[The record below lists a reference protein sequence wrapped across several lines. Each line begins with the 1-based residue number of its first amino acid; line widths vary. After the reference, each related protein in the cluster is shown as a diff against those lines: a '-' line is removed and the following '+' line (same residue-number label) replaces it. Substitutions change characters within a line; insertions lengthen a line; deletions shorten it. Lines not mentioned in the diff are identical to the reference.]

1 MRKKTWPLAEQA
13 LFFVRLGRLLERGY
27 PLGQALEFLAI
38 QAPMKRRL
46 ELERCLRQLRAGL
59 PVFAAI
65 EALPV
70 DRLAVSLLF
79 FAERHGD
86 LPRGMAEA
94 GAALAQKAHFGEQ
107 LRRFGRYPLFLFVLL
122 IVMLLLMERWLLPQF
137 ERTAAALSPGNEQT
151 SLLIAFIADA
161 PVALA
166 AIAALAIFSWLF
178 YAVFFRRWPVDRQLQ
193 LALSIPWC
201 ASFVKLLVTYIMARQ
216 LGRLLQAGLSVYE
229 ALGVFSEPFSWPF
242 LQMEGKRIREG
253 LVKGMALDHLVS
265 AVRYYEPELP
275 LVIRHGQSN
284 GELGKELEH
293 YGEFL
298 LQVIE
303 KRLET
308 ALKLVQPLLLS
319 AVGALVVGMYLAI
332 LLPMFSM
339 LNGL

>member
-13 LFFVRLGRLLERGY
+13 LFFARLGRLLERGY
-27 PLGQALEFLAI
+27 PLGQALEFLSI
-38 QAPMKRRL
+38 QAPVKRRL

-59 PVFAAI
+59 PLFAAI

-79 FAERHGD
+79 FAEQHGD

-94 GAALAQKAHFGEQ
+94 GEALAQKARFGEQ
-107 LRRFGRYPLFLFVLL
+107 LRRFGRYPLFLFSLL

-137 ERTAAALSPGNEQT
+137 EQTALALSPGNEQT
-151 SLLIAFIADA
+151 SLLISLIADA
-161 PVALA
+161 PRALA
-166 AIAALAIFSWLF
+166 AMAALAIFFWVF
-178 YAVFFRRWPVDRQLQ
+178 YAAFFRRWPIARQIQ
-193 LALSIPWC
+193 FALSIPWC
-201 ASFVKLLVTYIMARQ
+201 ASLVRLLVTYVMARQ

-242 LQMEGKRIREG
+242 LQMEGRRIREG
-253 LVKGMALDHLVS
+253 LVKGMTLDHLIG
-265 AVRYYEPELP
+265 AVCYYEPELA
-275 LVIRHGQSN
+275 LVIHHGQSN

-319 AVGALVVGMYLAI
+319 AVGVLVIGMYLAI

>member
-1 MRKKTWPLAEQA
+1 MWPLAEQA
-13 LFFVRLGRLLERGY
+13 LFFIRLGRLLERGY
-27 PLGQALEFLAI
+27 PLGHALEFLAI
-38 QAPMKRRL
+38 QAPVKRRL
-46 ELERCLRQLRAGL
+46 ELERCLQQLRAGSPL
-59 PVFAAI
+59 FVAI
-65 EALPV
+65 GGMSI
-70 DRLAVSLLF
+70 DRIAISLLF

-94 GAALAQKAHFGEQ
+94 GAALAQKARFGEQ
-107 LRRFGRYPLFLFVLL
+107 LRRFSRYPLFLFVLL
-122 IVMLLLMERWLLPQF
+122 IVMLVFMQRWLLPQF
-137 ERTAAALSPGNEQT
+137 EQTAAALSPGNEQT
-151 SLLIAFIADA
+151 SLLIALIAHA
-161 PVALA
+161 PMALA
-166 AIAALAIFSWLF
+166 GIAAFPIFFWLF
-178 YAVFFRRWPVDRQLQ
+178 YAAFFRRWPVARRLQ
-193 LALSIPWC
+193 FALSIPWC
-201 ASFVKLLVTYIMARQ
+201 ALLVRFVATYVMARQ

-229 ALGVFSEPFSWPF
+229 ALGVFSEPFSRAF

-253 LVKGMALDHLVS
+253 LVKGMALDDLVS
-265 AVRYYEPELP
+265 AARYYEPELT

-308 ALKLVQPLLLS
+308 ALKLVQPVLLS
-319 AVGALVVGMYLAI
+319 AVGAFVVGMYLAI